1 MRETSKTL
9 RLLTEAEQ
17 RALSGKGLDIGAGDD
32 PVRPD
37 VQVFDVE
44 HGDANRVTAFVTELE
59 SFDYVYSSHCLEH
72 MHDPAVTL
80 ADWWALVKPG
90 GTMIVIVPD
99 EDLYEQGYWPSI
111 FNSDHKATFTI
122 SKQKSWS
129 PVSRN
134 LLDLGR
140 GLPNAEIVS
149 VRLQDDNYRRSFVSP
164 GMWSRRMARFAVQKR
179 YEIARR
185 MPFLRGLSDR
195 LFRLLR
201 APMDQTGGDVVAQ
214 NILVVAKARD
224 GKTTSRAAATQ

>member
-1 MRETSKTL
+1 MKETSKTL

-37 VQVFDVE
+37 VQRFDVE
-44 HGDANRVTAFVTELE
+44 HGDANRVTAFVTDLE

-72 MHDPAVTL
+72 MHDPAVAL
-80 ADWWALVKPG
+80 ADWWKLVKPG
-90 GTMIVIVPD
+90 GTMMVIVPD

-122 SKQKSWS
+122 SKQTSWS

-134 LLDLGR
+134 LMDLAR

-149 VRLQDDNYRRSFVSP
+149 VRLQDNNYKRSHIAPAVWAHWM
-164 GMWSRRMARFAVQKR
+164 GRVAVRMR
-179 YEIARR
+179 YEIGRR
-185 MPFLRGLSDR
+185 TPPLRWLADRFFLA
-195 LFRLLR
+195 LR
-201 APMDQTGGDVVAQ
+201 APMDQTSGDVVAQ
-214 NILVVAKARD
+214 CILVVAKSRD
-224 GKTTSRAAATQ
+224 GGGPDRPPG